1 MPAPARTDNYIHI
14 VAVASW
20 GSLFRLTHREP
31 DMIVTPFIIKEVERK
46 VSDEKRVGTV
56 VRRDA
61 GARFTIRGDWI
72 NKWLFHS
79 HRI

>member
-1 MPAPARTDNYIHI
+1 MCLI
-14 VAVASW
+14 VPF
-20 GSLFRLTHREP
+20 GSTRREP

-46 VSDEKRVGTV
+46 VSDEKRVGAV

-72 NKWLFHS
+72 NKWLSHP